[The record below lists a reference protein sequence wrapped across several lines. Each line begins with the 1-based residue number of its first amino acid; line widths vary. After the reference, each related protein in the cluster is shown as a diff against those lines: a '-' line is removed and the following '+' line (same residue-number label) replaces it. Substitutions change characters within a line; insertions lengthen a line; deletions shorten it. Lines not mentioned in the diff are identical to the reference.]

1 MQIVIAKLLGL
12 GMKLVTA
19 AVIEKVVIILLERLV
34 KSTKSTVD
42 DELLEVVK
50 EALSKLKNRDRP
62 LWVVTILRYLK
73 RRSFA
78 CTIRVW

>member
-1 MQIVIAKLLGL
+1 MQTVIAKLLGL

-19 AVIEKVVIILLERLV
+19 AVIEKVVILLLERLV

-50 EALSKLKNRDRP
+50 EALSK
-62 LWVVTILRYLK
+62 
-73 RRSFA
+73 
-78 CTIRVW
+78 